1 VLDNDLMAQLREED
15 RGLSPDNAPMLN
27 QRFYDAQPWA
37 YFRRRLA
44 HLAQTADPDAELVP
58 PGGTMFTVGKAQV
71 RLDPHEGEDRE
82 ADVSSIAN
90 TRFVAAEGEVLLHH
104 TSETVLRLALAHLPA
119 EDGALPEAPWLALA
133 RERSFKTFK
142 ERLRETFLADIDIH
156 ARRQSMQLLFDRHPA
171 RDDDGADQRLDEL
184 ARYLAYL
191 TRVVLDADAY
201 NAAKH
206 GFALRGDRS
215 ALDVHVDNHSVMA
228 ASGYSV
234 ALLHVVGDR
243 SGRRRWRLTERWYS
257 IDVTV
262 ALISTATDLLENLWA
277 VARRRYLGA
286 PLPVVFTPPPL
297 SDLLELEDGDP
308 RRLIE
313 MYSTLRYG

>member
-1 VLDNDLMAQLREED
+1 MLDNDLMVQLREED

-37 YFRRRLA
+37 YFRRRL

-119 EDGALPEAPWLALA
+119 ADGALPEAPWLALA

-142 ERLRETFLADIDIH
+142 ERLHETFLADIDIH

-171 RDDDGADQRLDEL
+171 P
-184 ARYLAYL
+184 
-191 TRVVLDADAY
+191 
-201 NAAKH
+201 AKH